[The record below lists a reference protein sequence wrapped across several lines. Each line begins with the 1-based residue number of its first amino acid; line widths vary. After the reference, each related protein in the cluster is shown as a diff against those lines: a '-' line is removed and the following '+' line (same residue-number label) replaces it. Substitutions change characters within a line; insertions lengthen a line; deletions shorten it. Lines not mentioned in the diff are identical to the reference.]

1 MKSSVSQLVLASAVL
16 AAVAVL
22 GTPQGAEAQD
32 PLKFA
37 LVPKTVDN
45 PFFIES
51 RDGCFQAAEAS
62 GGKFECLFEGPPI
75 TDGAQQL
82 QVIQDLIS
90 RGVDGI
96 AVSPADAN
104 IIAAGAEAAKA
115 AGIPFITWDADL
127 LAADQDLRTAFIGTS
142 NYNIG
147 VNLGQQV
154 AALKPD
160 GGTICIQSGG
170 VAASNHN
177 ERMDGIRD
185 TLGGFDNASTEAPG
199 RRLEGEN
206 GWTESAQCPLFTED
220 DFALSIQQMEDIFTA
235 LPDLD
240 AFVPTGGFEQF
251 LPDANRAA
259 LTPFKDRLDS
269 KDTIIVIADTL
280 PIQLEQLSEGFSH
293 ANVGQCP
300 FCMGEIAM
308 EVLAGLIE
316 GKQPE
321 AEFIFTPLPVCT
333 QENVDTCTAGL

>member
-1 MKSSVSQLVLASAVL
+1 MGLKLSQLVLAGGALAV
-16 AAVAVL
+16 AAVL
-22 GTPQGAEAQD
+22 GAPQDAEAQ
-32 PLKFA
+32 LKFA

-51 RDGCFQAAEAS
+51 RDGCFKAAAES
-62 GGKFECLFEGPPI
+62 NGEFECLFEGPPI

-90 RGVDGI
+90 RGVDGL

-104 IIAAGAEAAKA
+104 IIAAGAEAAAA

-127 LAADQDLRTAFIGTS
+127 LPEDFELRKVFVGTS

-147 VNLGQQV
+147 VNLAKQIQ
-154 AALKPD
+154 AFKPD
-160 GGTICIQSGG
+160 GGSVCIQSGG
-170 VAASNHN
+170 VAAANHN

-185 TLGGFDNASTEAPG
+185 TLGGFDNASTEPPG
-199 RRLEGEN
+199 QRLEGEN
-206 GWTESAQCPLFTED
+206 GWTEIEQCPLFTED
-220 DFALSIQQMEDIFTA
+220 DFALSIQQMEDIFTGV
-235 LPDLD
+235 PDLD
-240 AFVPTGGFEQF
+240 VFVPTGGFEQF

-269 KDTIIVIADTL
+269 KETVIVIADTL
-280 PIQLEQLSEGFSH
+280 PIQLEQLAEGWSH

-308 EVLAGLIE
+308 EVLLDLTKGNEPAE
-316 GKQPE
+316 
-321 AEFIFTPLPVCT
+321 EFIFTPLPVCT
-333 QENVDTCTAGL
+333 QDNVDTCTADLG

>member
-1 MKSSVSQLVLASAVL
+1 MNLNLSPIVFAGGVLAV
-16 AAVAVL
+16 AAAL
-22 GTPQGAEAQD
+22 GAPQHAEAQ
-32 PLKFA
+32 LKFA

-51 RDGCFQAAEAS
+51 RDGCFKAAAESNGA
-62 GGKFECLFEGPPI
+62 FECLFEGPPI

-90 RGVDGI
+90 RGVDGL

-104 IIAAGAEAAKA
+104 IIAAGAEAARD

-127 LAADQDLRTAFIGTS
+127 VSEDFSLRTAFVGTK
-142 NYNIG
+142 NRDIG
-147 VNLGQQV
+147 VNLALQV
-154 AALKPD
+154 QALKPE

-170 VAASNHN
+170 VAAANHN

-185 TLGGFDNASTEAPG
+185 TLGGFDDASTPAPG
-199 RRLEGEN
+199 QRLEGEN
-206 GWTESAQCPLFTED
+206 GWTEVGQCPLFTED
-220 DFALSIQQMEDIFTA
+220 DFVLSIQQMEDIFTA
-235 LPDLD
+235 IPDLD

-269 KDTIIVIADTL
+269 KETVIAIADVL
-280 PIQLEQLSEGFSH
+280 PIQLEQLKEGWSH

-308 EVLAGLIE
+308 QVLLDIVN
-316 GKQPE
+316 GKPPAE
-321 AEFIFTPLPVCT
+321 EFIFTPLPVCT
-333 QENVDTCTAGL
+333 PENVDTCTQDLG